1 MSNFSQPQSWRS
13 ASKPTNIPSSE
24 LTKKNGMRSEQQR
37 GGGGGGWHGG
47 TGAVLLFM
55 RPAAA
60 GNINLLEIKKNKKV
74 ADSESVHQADEARE
88 QFLKM

>member
-24 LTKKNGMRSEQQR
+24 LTKKNGMRSEQQKEGR
-37 GGGGGGWHGG
+37 GGG
-47 TGAVLLFM
+47 VFFFM

-74 ADSESVHQADEARE
+74 VDSESVHQADEARG